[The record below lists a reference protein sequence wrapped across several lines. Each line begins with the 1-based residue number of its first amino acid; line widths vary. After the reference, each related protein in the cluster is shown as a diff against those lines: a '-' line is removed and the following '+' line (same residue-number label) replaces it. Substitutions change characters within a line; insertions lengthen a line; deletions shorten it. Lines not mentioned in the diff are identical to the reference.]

1 MNIICNLL
9 ICQGLVERHQL
20 VKDLREIMKMVR
32 KGKGVAV
39 LNRSTKEFNINTQL
53 HPSEGAHETRM
64 MKVIDSIALSA
75 CHDDETMHRWLSFES
90 YVYLLWY
97 NFQECFTVYT
107 VAVGIQSYSP
117 LKYRFDKAISK
128 IFESGLVPY
137 WKQDSYTQFKKVII
151 WSIFQLHLE
160 R

>member
-75 CHDDETMHRWLSFES
+75 CHDDETMHR
-90 YVYLLWY
+90 
-97 NFQECFTVYT
+97 
-107 VAVGIQSYSP
+107 
-117 LKYRFDKAISK
+117 
-128 IFESGLVPY
+128 
-137 WKQDSYTQFKKVII
+137 
-151 WSIFQLHLE
+151 
-160 R
+160 